1 MWVISMKRM
10 LEIPTEDIM
19 RFADRFSLGRDRGL
33 GSRHFLRIKVP
44 AGALTS
50 EQFREIAQM
59 ADDYSRGYA
68 EITDR
73 QSVQLHWVQGK
84 DAPEAFAR
92 LEKLGFTTDKCG
104 QAFPGARYGDMR
116 NVVVCPV
123 SGVNKNEL
131 IDVAPLAKQVNEF
144 FIGNRDFLDMPKKF
158 KISITGCELGCTKP
172 EIQDL
177 GLFAVKQKGE
187 IGFAALVGG
196 SVGSTQPGPRLA
208 KPLGVFI
215 KPDEVFEVAKSLA
228 EIHRD
233 YSNRESKAKARF
245 KWLVDSWGVE
255 RVREKLEEK
264 LGRKLKRYEL
274 GPKVSGEE
282 HLGVQDQKQSE
293 YFINIPLIGGILSSE
308 LMRKVA
314 DIADEFGSGELRL
327 TPYQNLILINIHKDK
342 VDETLKQLEEA
353 GLSVKGAPLRWT
365 AIGCAADFCG
375 KSVEPHPKQMAKE
388 IVDYLENCFGAALN
402 DLKLKLYISGCPNDC
417 GLRAI
422 GNIGLLGV
430 RVKKDGAKEFYNLY
444 LGGGLGT
451 NASISEPVEKMAEPE
466 RVKTMVGKLVAA
478 CLKEGFKDFGEF
490 CRARK
495 LEELESIATK

>member
-1 MWVISMKRM
+1 MKRA
-10 LEIPTEDIM
+10 LEIPTEDLM
-19 RFADRFSLGRDRGL
+19 QFADRFSLGRDRGL
-33 GSRHFLRIKVP
+33 GSRHFLRIKVL

-50 EQFREIAQM
+50 KQFREIAQM

-73 QSVQLHWVQGK
+73 QNIQLHWVEGK

-104 QAFPGARYGDMR
+104 QAFPGARYGDVR

-123 SGVNKNEL
+123 AGVNKHEL
-131 IDVAPLAKQVNEF
+131 IDVAPLAKQINEF
-144 FIGNRDFLDMPKKF
+144 FIGNRNFLDMPKKF

-177 GLFAVKQKGE
+177 GLFAVKHEGE
-187 IGFAALVGG
+187 LGFAALVGG

-215 KPDEVFEVAKSLA
+215 TPDEVFKVTKSLA

-233 YSNRESKAKARF
+233 HSNRESKAKARF

-255 RVREKLEEK
+255 RVRKKLEEK
-264 LGRKLKRYEL
+264 LGRKLERYEL
-274 GPKVSGEE
+274 GPKVSDEE
-282 HLGVQDQKQSE
+282 HLGVQEQKDGRW
-293 YFINIPLIGGILSSE
+293 FINVPLIGGILSSE
-308 LMRKVA
+308 KLRKVA
-314 DIADEFGSGELRL
+314 DITEEFGSSELRL
-327 TPYQNLILINIHKDK
+327 TPFQNLILINIHKEK
-342 VDETLKQLEEA
+342 VDEALKQLEGA
-353 GLSVKGAPLRWT
+353 DLPVKGAPLRWT

-375 KSVEPHPKQMAKE
+375 KSVEPHPKQMVKE
-388 IVDYLENCFGAALN
+388 IVDHLESRFGSALN
-402 DLKLKLYISGCPNDC
+402 DLKLKLYVTGCPNDC

-430 RVKKDGAKEFYNLY
+430 RVKKDGDKEFYSIY
-444 LGGGLGT
+444 LGGGLGA
-451 NASISEPVEKMAEPE
+451 NALLSEPVEKMVEPK
-466 RVKTMVGKLVAA
+466 RVKTMVEKLVAA
-478 CLKEGFKDFGEF
+478 CLQEGFKDFGEF
-490 CRARK
+490 CRAHK
-495 LEELESIATK
+495 LEELKSIATK

>member
-1 MWVISMKRM
+1 ME
-10 LEIPTEDIM
+10 LEIQTDDIT
-19 RFADRFSLGRDRGL
+19 RFAVKFSLGRDRGL
-33 GSRHFLRIKVP
+33 GSKHFLRIKVL

-50 EQFREIAQM
+50 KQFREIAQM

-68 EITDR
+68 EITNR
-73 QSVQLHWVQGK
+73 QDIQLHWVQGK

-104 QAFPGARYGDMR
+104 QAFPGARYGDVR

-123 SGVNKNEL
+123 AGVNKHEL
-131 IDVAPLAKQVNEF
+131 IDVSPIAKQINEF

-177 GLFAVKQKGE
+177 GLFAAKHKGE
-187 IGFAALVGG
+187 VGFAALVGG
-196 SVGSTQPGPRLA
+196 SVGATQPGPRLA

-215 KPDEVFEVAKSLA
+215 KPEEVFEVAKLLA

-233 YSNRESKAKARF
+233 HSNRESKAKARF
-245 KWLVDSWGVE
+245 KWLVESWGVE

-264 LGRKLKRYEL
+264 LGRKLERYEF
-274 GPKVSGEE
+274 GPKMSGEE
-282 HLGVQDQKQSE
+282 HQGVQEQKHGG

-308 LMRKVA
+308 PMRKVA
-314 DIADEFGSGELRL
+314 DIADKFGSGELRL
-327 TPYQNLILINIHKDK
+327 TTFQNLILLNIRKGK
-342 VDETLKQLEEA
+342 VEEA
-353 GLSVKGAPLRWT
+353 LKRLEDAGLPVKGVPLRWT

-375 KSVEPHPKQMAKE
+375 KSAEPHPKQMARE
-388 IVDYLENCFGAALN
+388 MVDHLESRFGDALN
-402 DLKLKLYISGCPNDC
+402 DLKLKLCITGCPNDC
-417 GLRAI
+417 GLCAI

-430 RVKKDGAKEFYNLY
+430 QVKKDGAKEFYNLY
-444 LGGGLGT
+444 LGGGLGA
-451 NASISEPVEKMAEPE
+451 NASLSGPVGKMVEPG
-466 RVKTMVGKLVAA
+466 RVKMMVEKLVAA

-490 CRARK
+490 CRAHK
-495 LEELESIATK
+495 PEELKSLASK

>member
-1 MWVISMKRM
+1 MERA
-10 LEIPTEDIM
+10 LEIPTEDIL
-19 RFADRFSLGRDRGL
+19 RFADKFSLGRDKGL
-33 GSRHFLRIKVP
+33 GSKHFLRIKVL

-73 QSVQLHWVQGK
+73 QDIQLHWVQGK

-104 QAFPGARYGDMR
+104 QAFPGARYGDVR

-131 IDVAPLAKQVNEF
+131 IDVSPLAKQINEF
-144 FIGNRDFLDMPKKF
+144 FIGNRDFFDMPKKF

-177 GLFAVKQKGE
+177 GLFAVKHEGE

-215 KPDEVFEVAKSLA
+215 KPDEVFEVARSLA

-245 KWLVDSWGVE
+245 KWLVDSWGVK

-264 LGRKLKRYEL
+264 LGRKLERYEL

-282 HLGVQDQKQSE
+282 HLGVQEQKQNG

-308 LMRKVA
+308 LMRRVA
-314 DIADEFGSGELRL
+314 NIADEFGSGELRL
-327 TPYQNLILINIHKDK
+327 TPFQNLILMNIHKER
-342 VDETLKQLEEA
+342 VEEALKQLEGA
-353 GLSVKGAPLRWT
+353 GLPVKGAPLRWT
-365 AIGCAADFCG
+365 TIGCAADFCG
-375 KSVEPHPKQMAKE
+375 KSVKPHPKQMARE
-388 IVDYLENCFGAALN
+388 LVNYLEGRLGAVLN
-402 DLKLKLYISGCPNDC
+402 DLKLKLHVAGCPNDC

-430 RVKKDGAKEFYNLY
+430 QVKKNGTKEFYNLY
-444 LGGGLGT
+444 LGGGLGA
-451 NASISEPVEKMAEPE
+451 NASLSEPVEKMVEPE
-466 RVKTMVGKLVAA
+466 RMKTMVEKLVAT
-478 CLKEGFKDFGEF
+478 CLQEGFKDFVDF
-490 CRARK
+490 YRAHK
-495 LEELESIATK
+495 LEELKSIAAK